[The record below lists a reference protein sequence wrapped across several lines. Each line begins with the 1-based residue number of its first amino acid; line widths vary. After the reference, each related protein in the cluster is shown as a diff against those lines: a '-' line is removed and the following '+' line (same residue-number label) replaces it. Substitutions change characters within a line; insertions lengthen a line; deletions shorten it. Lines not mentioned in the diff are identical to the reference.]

1 MLTAQLSNKKMSKKD
16 YSTIKEIVFET
27 IHKTQGK
34 VVYKKLESKVLTHFP
49 DSAFKKTHWVWYR
62 YQCTKGK
69 YAKHFTANEKKNL
82 EVKAELNA
90 DKLMRKAGLTK
101 TYKISQVQTIPTTGK
116 VLASIKQAVHA
127 AIDYENAT
135 GGTRKIGITGEVGE
149 ILACHQ
155 LGLKL
160 CIDPRSRG
168 FDAVDKK
175 SNRVQIKTRRS
186 ESKGLPNNAGR
197 IGTFSKHPFDY
208 ALLVILD
215 KNYGLIEIW
224 KSEYKDLAPLLEKHK
239 RRNPNL
245 SYFKKVATRIW
256 AANK

>member
-1 MLTAQLSNKKMSKKD
+1 MSEKG
-16 YSTIKEIVFET
+16 YSTIKEFVFDT
-27 IHKTQGK
+27 IHKTRGK
-34 VVYKKLESKVLTHFP
+34 VVYKNLENTVLTHFP

-69 YAKHFTANEKKNL
+69 YAKYFTANEKRNL
-82 EVKAELNA
+82 EATAGLNA
-90 DKLMRKAGLTK
+90 DKLISKARLTR
-101 TYKISQVQTIPTTGK
+101 TYKISQEQTIPITRK
-116 VLASIKQAVHA
+116 VLDSIKQAVQA
-127 AIDYENAT
+127 AVDYENAT

-160 CIDPRSRG
+160 SIDPRSRG

-175 SNRVQIKTRRS
+175 GNYVQIKTRRS
-186 ESKGLPNNAGR
+186 ESEGLPNDAGR

-215 KNYGLIEIW
+215 KNYGFSEIW
-224 KSEYKDLAPLLEKHK
+224 KSEYKDLAPLLKKHK

-245 SYFKKVATRIW
+245 SYFKKVAIRIW
-256 AANK
+256 AENK